1 MENMGL
7 NVLNPGWIDP
17 MLEVICM
24 PSSPRLKLMFHEKVL
39 ENLLIYTRALKGASE
54 SEGQL

>member
-1 MENMGL
+1 MGL